1 MLALKL
7 LLVPAFIVLVTL
19 AGKRWGP
26 RFAGW
31 IAGLPVVAGPILAI
45 IALEQGTQF
54 AGAVAASAVLAVV
67 VTVVFCLA
75 YAQVCVRAG
84 WPVALLLAWTVWGL
98 AAFALQA
105 AVAMAPAWWTLGASL
120 VVTLTT
126 LVVGPHLFPKVQ
138 APAVGRAVTRVDLAL
153 RMLAGAALTVF
164 VTTLAQRLGAAWSGV
179 LTLFP
184 VMSVVLAVF
193 SHRQQGAEF
202 AVLMLR
208 SLVSG
213 LYSLVAFCATLAV
226 GWSALGGGVAGADA
240 GGVAGAHV
248 VATGAPSVLPVLLMA
263 VAMALAAQL
272 ASRWLLTR
280 LHLWVH

>member
-1 MLALKL
+1 MKL
-7 LLVPAFIVLVTL
+7 LLVPSFIVLVTL

-75 YAQVCVRAG
+75 YALACVRAG
-84 WPVALLLAWTVWGL
+84 WLVALLLAWTVWGL

-164 VTTLAQRLGAAWSGV
+164 VTSLAQRLGAAWSGV

-248 VATGAPSVLPVLLMA
+248 VATGAPSVLPVLMMA